1 MLLTADPK
9 AGYLAHAD
17 EIRAAIDRVRG
28 SGHYILGPEVEAFE
42 AEFSAYQGGGHTI
55 GVANGTEALE
65 IALRAF
71 GVGVGDRVATVANT
85 VTATVSAIEQ
95 TGARPVFVEIDPV
108 TMTMSAD
115 GLATVVSREAGAVKA
130 VIPVHLYGQPA
141 DMPGI
146 LSVAAKHG
154 AKVIEDCA
162 QAHGATIGGRKVGT
176 WGDVAAFSFYP
187 TKNLGALGDGG
198 AVFTTNAVL
207 AERVRMM
214 RQYGWRNRY
223 VAEIAGRNSRL
234 DELQAAVLR
243 VKLNYL
249 DVENAK
255 RRELAQRYVARL
267 GALTAGATGVSESR
281 RAGGAPIG
289 LPSVAVGTE
298 HVFHQF
304 TVRTPGREALRAYL
318 LSNDI
323 ACGVLYSVP
332 VHRQPAFAVEM
343 LSLPETERACAE
355 VLCLP
360 CHSAV
365 TPRDVDRVCD
375 EIFRWRTPS

>member
-9 AGYLAHAD
+9 AGYLAHVD
-17 EIRAAIDRVRG
+17 EIRAAIDRVLA
-28 SGHYILGPEVEAFE
+28 SGHYILGPEVGAFE
-42 AEFSAYQGGGHTI
+42 SEFSAYQGGGHTI

-65 IALRAF
+65 IALRAL
-71 GVGVGDRVATVANT
+71 GVGPGDRVATVANT

-115 GLATVVSREAGAVKA
+115 GLATVVSREAGEVKA

-146 LSVAAKHG
+146 MAVAAKHG

-162 QAHGATIGGRKVGT
+162 QAHGAMIAGRKVGT
-176 WGDVAAFSFYP
+176 WGDAAAFSFYP

-198 AVFTTNAVL
+198 AVFTTDAAL
-207 AERVRMM
+207 AGRVRMM
-214 RQYGWRNRY
+214 RQYGWRERY

-243 VKLNYL
+243 VKLRYL

-255 RRELAQRYVARL
+255 RRELAARYVENL
-267 GALTAGATGVSESR
+267 GALMSR
-281 RAGGAPIG
+281 RRIEGEYRRDPGAPIV
-289 LPSVAVGTE
+289 LPQVAAGAA

-304 TVRTPGREALRAYL
+304 TVRTPEREALRAYL
-318 LSNDI
+318 LSKDI
-323 ACGVLYSVP
+323 ACGVLYPVP
-332 VHRQPAFAVEM
+332 VHRQPAFAVEA
-343 LSLPETERACAE
+343 LSLPETEQACGE

-360 CHSAV
+360 CHPALS
-365 TPRDVDRVCD
+365 PRDIDRICD
-375 EIFRWRTPS
+375 EIIRWSTPS